1 MFKYSRTLI
10 IGINHDTYCS
20 DDQITL
26 FYFRT
31 RETSIISKFSNSATL
46 SRDTVYLRRDRL
58 VGYICSIFIVTLAGG
73 RSTAQGGVIRVSG
86 ASRSRGCPT
95 AGSAWR
101 GLPEARQP
109 GERWSEAR
117 SSFERLFTRPA
128 FILAYQ
134 QSWPQ
139 WVYVPCIFHPGLRPL
154 LRQTS
159 KLRCFA
165 RQSVESRTICSYT
178 IPVLSI
184 RRFGE

>member
-1 MFKYSRTLI
+1 MTRTVRRIKQL
-10 IGINHDTYCS
+10 
-20 DDQITL
+20 
-26 FYFRT
+26 YFIFEREKRT
-31 RETSIISKFSNSATL
+31 ISKFSNSTTL
-46 SRDTVYLRRDRL
+46 SRDAVYLRHDRL

-73 RSTAQGGVIRVSG
+73 RSTAEGGVIRVSG

-95 AGSAWR
+95 AGSTWR
-101 GLPEARQP
+101 GLPKARQP

-128 FILAYQ
+128 FVLAYQ

-139 WVYVPCIFHPGLRPL
+139 WVYVPCIFHPGLCPL

-159 KLRCFA
+159 KLGCFA
-165 RQSVESRTICSYT
+165 RRRIESRTICSYT